1 MKFIT
6 FEKTYTSQSWAIRR
20 ENETDLLNETS
31 ENDFET
37 TEDAP
42 F

>member
-6 FEKTYTSQSWAIRR
+6 FENTDISQHWAMKR
-20 ENETDLLNETS
+20 ENETDFLNETS